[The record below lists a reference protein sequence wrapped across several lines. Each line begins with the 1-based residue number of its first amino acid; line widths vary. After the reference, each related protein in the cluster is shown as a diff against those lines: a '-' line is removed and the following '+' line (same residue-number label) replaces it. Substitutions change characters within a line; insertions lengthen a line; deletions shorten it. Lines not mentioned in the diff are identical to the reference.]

1 MRYFGATLH
10 ERKYGIQGD
19 KTEQKAEVV
28 LFINRGRWQLKEV
41 ICKIAQNPCLL
52 KEKEKYSRDDWKF
65 LKELAIYIE
74 YICSKADKDK
84 LEMDIPEKEM
94 NVLSW

>member
-1 MRYFGATLH
+1 MIMRHFGATLH
-10 ERKYGIQGD
+10 EKKYGIQGN
-19 KTEQKAEVV
+19 KTDQKAEVI

-41 ICKIAQNPCLL
+41 NYKIPQNP
-52 KEKEKYSRDDWKF
+52 YSRDDWKF
-65 LKELAIYIE
+65 LKELAIYVE